1 MKLSL
6 LVYSK
11 WRVFS
16 RPMCCLT
23 LTHNQWTTSQ
33 SVECLDRTVYSTSL
47 WNQTSTDDSNQTS
60 DNYLPVT
67 IYLSLL
73 CFCLRFAL
81 FFFCLRRPHVHSLYT
96 NQSTFDMLKMSAAGL
111 DRKAFVINKRRLLEN
126 TVYYINSF
134 KDMYLFLRSD
144 KWCWCLHLCIL
155 MQVAQPFSGMHCTY
169 DPTLCVKESAVWLC
183 VEKKIN
189 YTLTLQTQHWQ
200 RQPKPASWKH
210 TFVAWQHRW
219 HQQPSSSQ
227 SSANGTWVLK

>member
-1 MKLSL
+1 MKPSL

-144 KWCWCLHLCIL
+144 KWRWCLHLCIL

-183 VEKKIN
+183 VEKKSI
-189 YTLTLQTQHWQ
+189 TLWHY
-200 RQPKPASWKH
+200 KPNTGKGSQNLPAENTHLLPGNTGDISNLH
-210 TFVAWQHRW
+210 H
-219 HQQPSSSQ
+219 PSPLPMALGS
-227 SSANGTWVLK
+227 